1 MKSTLTIEVFFD
13 LVCPWCL
20 IGKRHLKTALGS
32 LAQSNP
38 EVGANVVWRP
48 HVLLPNTP
56 LEGLNYQD
64 FYLNRLGS
72 AEAVAARRAQMREAG
87 RAAGIEFE
95 FERITVLPNT
105 LASRRVIHYAE
116 RNGTAQQ
123 QDALIEQL
131 YLDYFTRS
139 KNVGDLA
146 SLLDTAVE
154 CGFDRAGLTNYLD
167 SEEGGDESMQEQI
180 AAHRR
185 GISGVP
191 GFVFNDSILVS
202 GAHPPATLLKAMQ
215 QVLQDP
221 VRSATERSR

>member
-20 IGKRHLKTALGS
+20 IGKRHLKTALGL
-32 LAQSNP
+32 LARNNP

-56 LEGLNYQD
+56 VEGLNYQD
-64 FYLNRLGS
+64 FYINRLGS
-72 AEAVAARRAQMREAG
+72 AEAVAARRAQVREAG

-131 YLDYFTRS
+131 YLDYFTRG

-154 CGFDRAGLTNYLD
+154 CGFDRTALTNYFD
-167 SEEGGDESMQEQI
+167 SGEGIDECMQQQI

-191 GFVFNDSILVS
+191 GFVFNDSLLVS

-215 QVLQDP
+215 QALEEP
-221 VRSATERSR
+221 IRSATI